1 MTLMPMI
8 MIMNICKENLTLQK
22 GLKQMCTPLHNKENR
37 RTAKHSKGWSS

>member
-8 MIMNICKENLTLQK
+8 MIMKICKENLTLQK
-22 GLKQMCTPLHNKENR
+22 GLKQMSTPRNKENR